1 MLYCCLTCSGSE
13 KPGVVVVQLETTD
26 GKVQSRWLHFP
37 FRIRLAAA
45 DSSGKLEFF
54 KGTKWTAK
62 TLRQRI
68 RSNSVLYVVPSNWIA
83 TLRAI
88 PESMQ
93 HRVECAARRKP
104 FRLKINLDGTFII
117 HQQPKMP
124 AFYNFS
130 FKTKLVS
137 PVTFHV
143 YFKSDQF
150 VKALLAVEDS

>member
-1 MLYCCLTCSGSE
+1 
-13 KPGVVVVQLETTD
+13 
-26 GKVQSRWLHFP
+26 
-37 FRIRLAAA
+37 
-45 DSSGKLEFF
+45 
-54 KGTKWTAK
+54 
-62 TLRQRI
+62 
-68 RSNSVLYVVPSNWIA
+68 
-83 TLRAI
+83 
-88 PESMQ
+88 MQ